1 MVSAGGPKA
10 RYKFSGQKCRL
21 LILGLLLTS
30 SAGSPYWEHLTI
42 NNLNNC
48 SVQQFWG
55 ISVMILVHVTSLY
68 TFHCR
73 SFYGYLL
80 PSGKSAKRDRHRS

>member
-30 SAGSPYWEHLTI
+30 SAGSPYWEHVTI
-42 NNLNNC
+42 N
-48 SVQQFWG
+48 
-55 ISVMILVHVTSLY
+55 
-68 TFHCR
+68 
-73 SFYGYLL
+73 
-80 PSGKSAKRDRHRS
+80 

>member
-10 RYKFSGQKCRL
+10 RYKFSRQKCRL

-30 SAGSPYWEHLTI
+30 SAGSPCWEHVTI

-48 SVQQFWG
+48 S
-55 ISVMILVHVTSLY
+55 SS
-68 TFHCR
+68 
-73 SFYGYLL
+73 SFGGF
-80 PSGKSAKRDRHRS
+80 P